1 MGRSDLLLG
10 ADGEGGTEQRCIGAM
25 GSGPM
30 PPMVVPMRHGRRT
43 HKVASPVTSHIHRSE
58 GSLQEKDGPELNA
71 DFPSRWTGAAHHR
84 GTSVVHLA
92 SLEALTTQPRCCE
105 RCQAPSTHLACEHAR
120 IEEGVTEIVEPP
132 RSQRWLLPPQRTS
145 QKGSPH
151 TPTPIRG

>member
-1 MGRSDLLLG
+1 
-10 ADGEGGTEQRCIGAM
+10 
-25 GSGPM
+25 M

-145 QKGSPH
+145 QKKVRLIRPRQSETEQGDQCNHGELPYVGVQSMSSPF
-151 TPTPIRG
+151 P